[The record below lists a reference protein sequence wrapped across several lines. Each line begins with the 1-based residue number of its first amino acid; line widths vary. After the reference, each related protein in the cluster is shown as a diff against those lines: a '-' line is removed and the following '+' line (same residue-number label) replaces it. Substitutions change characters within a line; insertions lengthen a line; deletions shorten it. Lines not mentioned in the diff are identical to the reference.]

1 MEQTLDQS
9 QEEPVVPSA
18 AVQRILARLD
28 SMMIELR
35 ALRQEVQTITQF
47 EDELPRSLA
56 DELYGALGQG
66 SMEELDS
73 NVDIEAMRFGT

>member
-1 MEQTLDQS
+1 MTQALDRPQKDTG
-9 QEEPVVPSA
+9 VPSI
-18 AVQRILARLD
+18 AVQRVLARLD

-35 ALRQEVQTITQF
+35 VLRQEVQTMAQLQ
-47 EDELPRSLA
+47 EESPHSLA

-73 NVDIEAMRFGT
+73 NADIEAMRFGT